1 MPRLGVPIACD
12 SHDQSIATDLRREMA
27 AVAEG
32 WLVALTTSE
41 WSTLSGCARTV
52 PRISRPVDLSAK
64 FKPAC

>member
-27 AVAEG
+27 AAVEG
-32 WLVALTTSE
+32 CFVLVALTTSE

-52 PRISRPVDLSAK
+52 PRISSPVD
-64 FKPAC
+64 

>member
-12 SHDQSIATDLRREMA
+12 SHDHSIATDLRREDGM
-27 AVAEG
+27 
-32 WLVALTTSE
+32 VALTTSE

-64 FKPAC
+64 FNPAC